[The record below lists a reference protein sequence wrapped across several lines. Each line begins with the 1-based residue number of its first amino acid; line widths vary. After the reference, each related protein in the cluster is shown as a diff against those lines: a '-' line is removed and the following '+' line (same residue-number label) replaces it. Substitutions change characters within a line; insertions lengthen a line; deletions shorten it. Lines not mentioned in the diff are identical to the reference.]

1 MNAGPAHLTPC
12 VLHSCRSVNISFD
25 LLMSTDRMQVIFG
38 IWKLCNMVGND
49 STKLSKIFMMGR
61 NVPKLQKCVG
71 HLYWA
76 RQPNIFLIN
85 AFRYI
90 MINIHD

>member
-1 MNAGPAHLTPC
+1 
-12 VLHSCRSVNISFD
+12 
-25 LLMSTDRMQVIFG
+25 
-38 IWKLCNMVGND
+38 MVGND

>member
-1 MNAGPAHLTPC
+1 
-12 VLHSCRSVNISFD
+12 
-25 LLMSTDRMQVIFG
+25 
-38 IWKLCNMVGND
+38 MVGND

-85 AFRYI
+85 VFRLI
-90 MINIHD
+90 IRNIHNQCFKLSIVNHGSLV